1 MNEKKKYSYSYSAQ
15 ENTEIKRIR
24 EKYTEPSERETKLE
38 QLRRLDES
46 VTKSAQAVSLT
57 VGILGALIL
66 GFGMSC
72 IMVWSENMFV
82 PGIIFGIIGI
92 VISVFAYPIYKIKAE
107 KKRKEIAPLILKLTD
122 ELIK

>member
-15 ENTEIKRIR
+15 ENKEIRRIR
-24 EKYTEPSERETKLE
+24 EKYTEPNERETKLD

-46 VTKSAQAVSLT
+46 VTKSAMAVSLT

-72 IMVWSENMFV
+72 IMVWTEKMFV

-92 VISVFAYPIYKIKAE
+92 VISALAYPIYKIKSE
-107 KKRKEIAPLILKLTD
+107 KKY
-122 ELIK
+122 